1 MIQLK
6 VTRVGDAIGVVLSDK
21 VLEKLGVKDGDMVN
35 AVETEHGIV
44 LTAQD
49 PEKANQAAAGLIW
62 NDKETLG
69 KLAE

>member
-6 VTRVGDAIGVVLSDK
+6 VTRVGDATGVVLSDEA
-21 VLEKLGVKDGDMVN
+21 LEKLGVKDGDMLN

-44 LTAQD
+44 LTAQS
-49 PEKANQAAAGLIW
+49 PEKAKAEAAGLIW